1 MKFVWNNWF
10 SLSKHKRKKPRTERK
25 NDSTNRDFVGT
36 NIGFGETNRRRCP
49 PAVRRLPYFCS
60 SMFQTLFQKFD
71 EKVPLTSDE
80 KELAKAF
87 FLPKKL
93 RKRQYLLQEDDVCKY
108 FAFVEK
114 GMLRSYTVDEKGVEH
129 IIQFAFE
136 GWWISD
142 QYSFLTGEPSSY
154 NIDALEDC
162 ELLLLSK
169 PAEEELLKQVPKME
183 RYFRILLQNSLIAMQ
198 RRLVSSLSHSAEEKY
213 NELVQSCPTIPQ
225 RVPQH
230 MMASFLGITPETLS
244 RIRRKITSG

>member
-1 MKFVWNNWF
+1 
-10 SLSKHKRKKPRTERK
+10 
-25 NDSTNRDFVGT
+25 
-36 NIGFGETNRRRCP
+36 
-49 PAVRRLPYFCS
+49 
-60 SMFQTLFQKFD
+60 MFDVLFQKFD
-71 EKVPLTSDE
+71 EKVQLSAKE
-80 KELAKAF
+80 KELAKSF

-93 RKRQYLLQEDDVCKY
+93 RKRQYLLQEGDAAKY
-108 FAFVEK
+108 VAFVEK

-142 QYSFLTGEPSSY
+142 QYSFLTGEPSAY

-169 PAEEELLKQVPKME
+169 TAEEQLMEQVPKME

-198 RRLVSSLSHSAEEKY
+198 RRIIGSLSQPAEKRY
-213 NELVQSCPTIPQ
+213 TELISSCPTIPQ

-244 RIRRKITSG
+244 RIRKQAILRK